1 MGEKTGLR
9 EDLRSEIETLVAS
22 DGPDDEVLNEVVR
35 RIHEAHPS
43 WDWSGIY
50 LLAGDVLV
58 LGPRTAPADHS
69 RIGIGEGVC
78 GTAVSED
85 RNQIVEDVREVEN
98 YLACSLHTRSE
109 IVVLIRDDDKIVGE
123 FDIDSDTVG
132 AFTHEDEAL
141 LEEMGPLISGR
152 VASLA
157 AREAGCPPRGT
168 LPSACACQHACF
180 AGLSAR
186 RLPTSIEPDRRG
198 RRFHVRAGEAGTQ
211 KPTARAE
218 GSKRAD
224 KRRRSLSVPTRREAP
239 C

>member
-1 MGEKTGLR
+1 MSEKMGLR
-9 EDLRSEIETLVAS
+9 EDLRSEVETLVAS
-22 DGPDDEVLNEVVR
+22 DAPDEEVLNEVVR

-69 RIGIGEGVC
+69 RIGVGEGVC

-85 RNQIVEDVREVEN
+85 RNQVVEDVREVDN

-109 IVVLIRDDDKIVGE
+109 LVVLIRDSGKIVGE

-132 AFTHEDEAL
+132 AFTHEDEVL
-141 LEEMGPLISGR
+141 LEEMGALISGR

-157 AREAGCPPRGT
+157 A
-168 LPSACACQHACF
+168 SH
-180 AGLSAR
+180 
-186 RLPTSIEPDRRG
+186 
-198 RRFHVRAGEAGTQ
+198 RA
-211 KPTARAE
+211 
-218 GSKRAD
+218 S
-224 KRRRSLSVPTRREAP
+224 
-239 C
+239 

>member
-1 MGEKTGLR
+1 MREKTGLR

-22 DGPDDEVLNEVVR
+22 GAPDDEVLNEVVR

-50 LLAGDVLV
+50 LLTGDVLV

-78 GTAVSED
+78 GTAVSEG

-141 LEEMGPLISGR
+141 LEELGPLISNR

-157 AREAGCPPRGT
+157 SRVAG
-168 LPSACACQHACF
+168 
-180 AGLSAR
+180 
-186 RLPTSIEPDRRG
+186 
-198 RRFHVRAGEAGTQ
+198 
-211 KPTARAE
+211 
-218 GSKRAD
+218 
-224 KRRRSLSVPTRREAP
+224 
-239 C
+239 